1 MIRIKG
7 KCLNWIDSY
16 MSNRQQ
22 FVEIVENTVFGKN
35 VKTPRN

>member
-7 KCLNWIDSY
+7 MCLNWIDSY

-22 FVEIVENTVFGKN
+22 FVKIK
-35 VKTPRN
+35 KQR